1 MQYPITKR
9 LRMLAA
15 GMVLLTALST
25 LYSFSEGKRLNY
37 YSQQAINAAWAAH
50 SAAALISPVPTG
62 TISFFDEKKS
72 LFDSLELDQFGL
84 SRHVYEL
91 ALKGMTKLRLLD
103 KVQHNILTIVDFSKP
118 STTKRLFVIDLD
130 LGQLLF
136 NTWVAHGRNSGQIY
150 AQNFS
155 NKPRS
160 KKSSLGFYVTG
171 SPYIGSNGYSLK
183 LLGVEPGVNSLAAA
197 RGIVIHGANYVSEN
211 QISSQGYLG
220 RSQGCPAVAPE
231 INDSLIETIKE
242 GSCLFIYHPTASYIH
257 RSSLLR

>member
-15 GMVLLTALST
+15 GMIILVACST
-25 LYSFSEGKRLNY
+25 LYSFTSGKTLNY
-37 YSQQAINAAWAAH
+37 YSRQAVTAAMAAH
-50 SAAALISPVPTG
+50 SAAALITPIPSG
-62 TISFFDEKKS
+62 TLSFFDEKKT
-72 LFDSLELDQFGL
+72 LFDSLELEQYGL
-84 SRHVYEL
+84 SRKVYEM

-103 KVQHNILTIVDFSKP
+103 KVQHNILTIADFSKP

-130 LGQLLF
+130 LGELVF
-136 NTWVAHGRNSGQIY
+136 NTWVAHGRNSGQVF

-171 SPYIGSNGYSLK
+171 SPYYGSNGYSLK

-197 RGIVIHGANYVSEN
+197 RGIVIHGANYVSED

-231 INDSLIETIKE
+231 INEALIETIKE
-242 GSCLFIYHPTASYIH
+242 GSCLFIYHPTATYIH

>member
-15 GMVLLTALST
+15 GIVILTACTT
-25 LYSFSEGKRLNY
+25 LYSFTESKRLNY
-37 YSQQAINAAWAAH
+37 YSQQAMNAAMAAH
-50 SAAALISPVPTG
+50 HAAALITPVPATPL
-62 TISFFDEKKS
+62 SFFDEKKS
-72 LFDSLELDQFGL
+72 LFDSLDLEQFGL
-84 SRHVYEL
+84 SRNVYEM

-103 KVQHNILTIVDFSKP
+103 KVQHNILTIADFSKP
-118 STTKRLFVIDLD
+118 SSTKRLYVIDLD

-136 NTWVAHGRNSGQIY
+136 NTFVAHGRNSGQIY
-150 AQNFS
+150 AQAFS

-171 SPYIGSNGYSLK
+171 SPYFGSNGYSLK

-197 RGIVIHGANYVSEN
+197 RGIVIHGANYVSED

-220 RSQGCPAVAPE
+220 RSQGCPAVPPE
-231 INDSLIETIKE
+231 INDSLIEAIKE
-242 GSCLFIYHPTASYIH
+242 GSCLFIYHPTPSYIH